1 MVARAAGGEGW
12 AASASLLF
20 SRRLDELRGI
30 DILSQVRLQSVGAGV
45 LASGVVLGVLLL
57 YALLPGHPPID
68 AGPYFSMFAVAVVGV
83 GGIVLLP
90 WRALLARGRAVV
102 VLCAWGLV
110 DIGLVS
116 GGVAFSGA
124 ARSDLYL
131 VYLALAVFLAG
142 VAYPRPAR
150 TALGLVLATAYLCTL
165 AGTGWA
171 IGTATVVLRVG
182 MFLATAA
189 IADVLSARLT
199 EELRLRAA
207 AAEEADRR
215 ARLWSRVA
223 GLGRALSS
231 LDEQAVV
238 GWAVD
243 GVHQLGFEAAHL
255 CLFLEGGD
263 GYRVLHPVGLPD
275 GFTGGTARPADEG
288 MPGLVRDQRATV
300 VVEDRAALAGVVPEL
315 GDAGFRSVVASPVW
329 VDGDLSGVLVGAG
342 RADRPV
348 GPEEIAAVELLAA
361 HAGTGISNARKL
373 EHQRRDA
380 AHFRSLVE
388 SAPDA
393 MIVLDTDGTIL
404 EANHQVRAV
413 FGYEAAEL
421 VGRAAE
427 GLVAE
432 RSRALAG
439 VLRQRFLASPRTIVL
454 GEVEEI
460 CGLHRD
466 GTEFPMEVVV
476 GPIESPDGLVVT
488 AAIRDVTERR
498 QFERRLAH
506 QASHDE
512 LTGLPNRTLFLER
525 LAEALA
531 GTPHGG
537 PAVAVCFLDV
547 DHFKYV
553 NDSRGHTVG
562 DVLLAEVAR
571 RVSDRA
577 RSTDVVARFGGDEF
591 AVLVED
597 VTDGQGAVAHAWR
610 LLAAFDRPFVLQGVE
625 CYVSASVGIAFGTQG
640 DDPHDVLRDAD
651 AAMYHAKQR
660 GRGRVELFDET
671 LTTRAL
677 ERVEV
682 ETSLHHALLTDE
694 LSLVYQPYVDL
705 ADGSVMGLEALLRWQ
720 HPRRGAVPPLAFVPI
735 AEESGLI
742 VQIGRWALGEACR
755 QAAGWLAD
763 RTAPGRF
770 SISVNVSNRQLE
782 HDHLIADVAAVLDE
796 TGVPPESLVLEIT
809 ESFFIRDLHAAVRRL
824 HALRRLG
831 VRVAIDDFGTGFSS
845 LNSLSRLPI
854 DMVKIDKA
862 FVDGIGTRYDAV
874 VRAVVDVA
882 EAFDLAVV
890 AEGVERPEQVDRLL
904 ALGCRV
910 GQGFLL
916 GRPAPASELPGLLAG
931 TR

>member
-1 MVARAAGGEGW
+1 MVSRAAGGEGW

-20 SRRLDELRGI
+20 SRRLDELRGL

-57 YALLPGHPPID
+57 YPLLPGHPPVD
-68 AGPYFSMFAVAVVGV
+68 TGPYFSMFAVAVVGA
-83 GGIVLLP
+83 GGVLLLP

-150 TALGLVLATAYLCTL
+150 TALGLVLATAYLSTL

-182 MFLATAA
+182 MILATAA

-199 EELRLRAA
+199 EELRFRAEA
-207 AAEEADRR
+207 GEESDRR

-243 GVHQLGFEAAHL
+243 GVHQLGFEGAHL
-255 CLFLEGGD
+255 CLFAEGGA
-263 GYRVLHPVGLPD
+263 GCRVLHPVGLPA
-275 GFTGGTARPADEG
+275 GFAAGTDRAAGEG
-288 MPGLVRDQRATV
+288 LAALVRDQRATV
-300 VVEDRAALAGVVPEL
+300 VIEDRAALVDVVPEL
-315 GDAGFRSVVASPVW
+315 PEAGFRSAVASPVW
-329 VDGDLSGVLVGAG
+329 VDGDLSGVLVGAS

-413 FGYEAAEL
+413 FGYEPAEL
-421 VGRAAE
+421 VGRAAVD
-427 GLVAE
+427 LVAE
-432 RSRALAG
+432 RSQALAG
-439 VLRQRFLASPRTIVL
+439 VLRERFLEAPRTVVL

-460 CGLHRD
+460 CGLHKD

-476 GPIESPDGLVVT
+476 GPIETPEGLVVT

-525 LAEALA
+525 LAEGLA
-531 GTPHGG
+531 GSPLG

-571 RVSDRA
+571 RVSETA
-577 RSTDVVARFGGDEF
+577 RSTDLVARFGGDEF
-591 AVLVED
+591 AVLVEG
-597 VTDGQGAVAHAWR
+597 VTDRQGAVAYAWR
-610 LLAAFDRPFVLQGVE
+610 LLAAFDRPFLLQGVE
-625 CYVSASVGIAFGTQG
+625 CYVSASVGIAFGVPG

-682 ETSLHHALLTDE
+682 ETSLHHALLADE

-720 HPRRGAVPPLAFVPI
+720 HPRRGPVAPLAFVPI

-763 RTAPGRF
+763 RTAPRRF

-782 HDHLIADVAAVLDE
+782 HDHLIADVAAVLDD
-796 TGVPPESLVLEIT
+796 TGVPPEALVLEIT
-809 ESFFIRDLHAAVRRL
+809 ESVFIRDLHAAVRRL

-831 VRVAIDDFGTGFSS
+831 VRIAIDDFGTGFSS

-916 GRPAPASELPGLLAG
+916 GRPAPASELTGLLAG